1 MIIIEIYLE
10 ILYDTLEK
18 EKTTIEL
25 VRRRKVR
32 KRKGQNLSV

>member
-1 MIIIEIYLE
+1 MIIEIYLE